1 MRLLWRWLHRF
12 LFMGMLLPLSAVAH
26 QSGNSYVRIS
36 STDAGVSV
44 QIDFA
49 VRDLN
54 SLLQIPPDKQ
64 KEIRRHELEALRDRL
79 AALVGESLT
88 LEADGH
94 ALSLTFQSQ
103 EVTVHNDGLYVRQTH
118 TAAALPANAAYLL
131 VRYGFFNEEEK
142 VARAFL
148 KLNSGLLES
157 TTVLDPRHAV
167 QRLPLRD
174 IALVEALWTYARE
187 GALHIWSGPDHL
199 LFLLCLLLPG
209 LGLAASRGV
218 TWSST
223 STAAELTAAPAVSA
237 APASGASVTSA
248 PSGSS
253 GFSANSGW
261 RAVGM
266 YALKVVT
273 AFTLSHSI
281 TLAAAALDWI
291 TLPDKLIESA
301 IAASIIVSA
310 LLNLR
315 GGEGRQSWK
324 LALGFGLIH
333 GMGFANGLR
342 ELGLSS
348 SHFIET
354 LVAFNLGVEFGQ
366 LVVVLAAGL
375 LLWPVLSNERVVR
388 LIQRWGSVGIL
399 LMACVWLAERLLG

>member
-1 MRLLWRWLHRF
+1 MTLLRQLCHA
-12 LFMGMLLPLSAVAH
+12 LLIALLLPLTAVAH

-36 STDAGVSV
+36 STDTGLSV

-54 SLLQIPPDKQ
+54 SLLQIPPAQQ
-64 KEIRRHELEALRDRL
+64 KEIRRHELEELRDRL
-79 AALVGESLT
+79 AALVGESLI
-88 LEADGH
+88 LEADGDP
-94 ALSLTFQSQ
+94 LVLTFQSQ

-118 TAAALPANAAYLL
+118 TAAALPSNAAYLL
-131 VRYGFFNEEEK
+131 VHYGFFNEEEK

-148 KLNSGLLES
+148 KLNSGPLES
-157 TTVLDPRHAV
+157 TSVLDPRHAV
-167 QRLPLRD
+167 QRLPLRE
-174 IALVEALWTYARE
+174 IALAEALWTYARE

-209 LGLAASRGV
+209 LGLAASRKASLSV
-218 TWSST
+218 
-223 STAAELTAAPAVSA
+223 ESA
-237 APASGASVTSA
+237 ASETAGAPV
-248 PSGSS
+248 
-253 GFSANSGW
+253 NSGL

-366 LVVVLAAGL
+366 LVVVLVAGL
-375 LLWPVLSNERVVR
+375 LLWPVLGNERVIK
-388 LIQRWGSVGIL
+388 LIQRWGSLGIL
-399 LMACVWLAERLLG
+399 LMACVWLGERVLG

>member
-1 MRLLWRWLHRF
+1 MTLLRQLCHA
-12 LFMGMLLPLSAVAH
+12 LLIALLLPLTAAAH
-26 QSGNSYVRIS
+26 QSGNSYLRIS
-36 STDAGVSV
+36 STEAGVSV

-54 SLLQIPPDKQ
+54 SLLQIPPEQQ
-64 KEIRRHELEALRDRL
+64 KEIRRHELEELRDRL
-79 AALVGESLT
+79 AALVGESLS
-88 LEADGH
+88 LEADGDP
-94 ALSLTFQSQ
+94 LSLTFQSQ

-118 TAAALPANAAYLL
+118 TAAALPSNAAYLL

-148 KLNSGLLES
+148 KLNSGPLES
-157 TTVLDPRHAV
+157 TSVLDPRHAV
-167 QRLPLRD
+167 QRLPLRE
-174 IALVEALWTYARE
+174 IALAEALWTYARE

-209 LGLAASRGV
+209 LGLAASRKPSLSV
-218 TWSST
+218 
-223 STAAELTAAPAVSA
+223 ESA
-237 APASGASVTSA
+237 ASETAGASV
-248 PSGSS
+248 
-253 GFSANSGW
+253 NSGW
-261 RAVGM
+261 RVVGI

-301 IAASIIVSA
+301 IAASIIISA

-366 LVVVLAAGL
+366 LVVVLVAGL
-375 LLWPVLSNERVVR
+375 LLWPVLGNERVVR
-388 LIQRWGSVGIL
+388 LIQRWGSLGIL
-399 LMACVWLAERLLG
+399 LMACVWLGERVLG

>member
-1 MRLLWRWLHRF
+1 MSRVRAWWHLLWSFSLVF
-12 LFMGMLLPLSAVAH
+12 LLLPLTAAAH
-26 QSGNSYVRIS
+26 QSGNSYLRIS
-36 STDAGVSV
+36 STEAGVSV

-54 SLLQIPPDKQ
+54 SLLQVPPAEQ
-64 KEIRRHELEALRDRL
+64 KEIRRHELEEMRERL
-79 AALVGESLT
+79 AALIGESLV
-88 LEADGH
+88 LEVDGDPV
-94 ALSLTFQSQ
+94 ALTFQSQ
-103 EVTVHNDGLYVRQTH
+103 EVTLYNDGLYVRQTH
-118 TAAALPANAAYLL
+118 TAAAFPVNAVYLL
-131 VRYGFFNEEEK
+131 VRYDFFNEEEK
-142 VARAFL
+142 VARAFM
-148 KLNSGLLES
+148 KLASGPLES
-157 TTVLDPRHAV
+157 TAVLDPRHSV
-167 QRLPLRD
+167 QRLPLRE
-174 IALVEALWTYARE
+174 IALAEALWTYARE

-209 LGLAASRGV
+209 LSLAISRSLSASASRGMR
-218 TWSST
+218 
-223 STAAELTAAPAVSA
+223 AVS
-237 APASGASVTSA
+237 V
-248 PSGSS
+248 
-253 GFSANSGW
+253 
-261 RAVGM
+261 

-273 AFTLSHSI
+273 AFTLAHSI

-315 GGEGRQSWK
+315 GGEGRQAWK

-366 LVVVLAAGL
+366 MAVVLLFGL
-375 LLWPVLSNERVVR
+375 LLWPVLGNARVVQA
-388 LIQRWGSVGIL
+388 IQRWGSLAIL
-399 LMACVWLAERLLG
+399 LMACVWLIERLAG

>member
-1 MRLLWRWLHRF
+1 MTSLALSWRFIRSVLL
-12 LFMGMLLPLSAVAH
+12 LSAVLMVGLPAAAH
-26 QSGNSYVRIS
+26 QSGNSYLRIS
-36 STDAGVSV
+36 SADTGVSV

-54 SLLQIPPDKQ
+54 SLLQIPPEHQ
-64 KEIRRHELEALRDRL
+64 KEIRRHELEELQDRL
-79 AALVGESLT
+79 AALVGESLR
-88 LEADGH
+88 LEIDGDPL
-94 ALSLTFQSQ
+94 ALSFRSQ
-103 EVTVHNDGLYVRQTH
+103 EVTVYNDGLYVRQTH
-118 TAAALPANAAYLL
+118 TGPALAADAAYLL
-131 VRYGFFNEEEK
+131 VRYEFFNEEEK

-148 KLNSGLLES
+148 KLNSGPLES
-157 TTVLDPRHAV
+157 TAVLAPRHSV

-174 IALVEALWTYARE
+174 IALAEALWTYARE

-209 LGLAASRGV
+209 LSLATPRS
-218 TWSST
+218 
-223 STAAELTAAPAVSA
+223 SA
-237 APASGASVTSA
+237 ALKPSSESNASLTSDVSDASVTS
-248 PSGSS
+248 GL
-253 GFSANSGW
+253 
-261 RAVGM
+261 RVVGI

-273 AFTLSHSI
+273 AFTIAHSI

-291 TLPDKLIESA
+291 TLPDKLIEAA

-315 GGEGRQSWK
+315 GGEGKHAWK

-348 SHFIET
+348 SNFIET

-366 LVVVLAAGL
+366 MAVVVLIGL
-375 LLWPVLSNERVVR
+375 LLWPVLHKARVVR
-388 LIQRWGSVGIL
+388 LIQRWGSLAIL
-399 LMACVWLAERLLG
+399 LMACVWLVERLIG

>member
-1 MRLLWRWLHRF
+1 MSLLRQLCHAL
-12 LFMGMLLPLSAVAH
+12 LFTLLLPLTAAAH
-26 QSGNSYVRIS
+26 QSGNSYLRIS
-36 STDAGVSV
+36 STETGVSV

-54 SLLQIPPDKQ
+54 SLLQIPPAQQ
-64 KEIRRHELEALRDRL
+64 KEIRRHELEELRDRL

-88 LEADGH
+88 LEADGDP
-94 ALSLTFQSQ
+94 LSLTFQSQ

-118 TAAALPANAAYLL
+118 TTAALPSSAAYLL

-148 KLNSGLLES
+148 KLNSGPLES
-157 TTVLDPRHAV
+157 TSVLDPRHAV
-167 QRLPLRD
+167 QRLPLRE
-174 IALVEALWTYARE
+174 IALAEALWTYARE

-209 LGLAASRGV
+209 LGLAVARGAAS
-218 TWSST
+218 SSE
-223 STAAELTAAPAVSA
+223 STASNAPAASA
-237 APASGASVTSA
+237 TSA
-248 PSGSS
+248 SSADSGL
-253 GFSANSGW
+253 
-261 RAVGM
+261 RAVGI

-301 IAASIIVSA
+301 IAASIIASA

-366 LVVVLAAGL
+366 LVVVLVAGL
-375 LLWPVLSNERVVR
+375 LLWPVLSNESVVK
-388 LIQRWGSVGIL
+388 LIQRWGSIGIL
-399 LMACVWLAERLLG
+399 LMACVWLAERVLG

>member
-1 MRLLWRWLHRF
+1 MRLLRLLRHF
-12 LFMGMLLPLSAVAH
+12 LLIALLLPLTAAAH
-26 QSGNSYVRIS
+26 QSGNSYLRIS
-36 STDAGVSV
+36 STEAGVSV

-54 SLLQIPPDKQ
+54 SLLQIPTEKQ
-64 KEIRRHELEALRDRL
+64 KEIRRHELEEMRDRL

-88 LEADGH
+88 LEADGDP
-94 ALSLTFQSQ
+94 LSLTFQSQ
-103 EVTVHNDGLYVRQTH
+103 EVTVHNDGLYVRQIH

-131 VRYGFFNEEEK
+131 VHYGFFTEEEK

-148 KLNSGLLES
+148 KHNRGQLEFTS
-157 TTVLDPRHAV
+157 VLDPRHAV
-167 QRLPLRD
+167 QRLPLRE
-174 IALVEALWTYARE
+174 IALAEALWTYARE

-209 LGLAASRGV
+209 LGLAAPRAAAL
-218 TWSST
+218 SS
-223 STAAELTAAPAVSA
+223 ELTASATAV
-237 APASGASVTSA
+237 V
-248 PSGSS
+248 
-253 GFSANSGW
+253 SANSGL
-261 RAVGM
+261 RTVGI

-291 TLPDKLIESA
+291 ALPDKLIESA

-366 LVVVLAAGL
+366 LVVVFAAGL

-388 LIQRWGSVGIL
+388 LIQRWGSIGIL
-399 LMACVWLAERLLG
+399 LMACVWLGERVLG

>member
-1 MRLLWRWLHRF
+1 M
-12 LFMGMLLPLSAVAH
+12 
-26 QSGNSYVRIS
+26 
-36 STDAGVSV
+36 
-44 QIDFA
+44 
-49 VRDLN
+49 
-54 SLLQIPPDKQ
+54 
-64 KEIRRHELEALRDRL
+64 RDRL

-88 LEADGH
+88 LEVDGNP
-94 ALSLTFQSQ
+94 LSLTFQVQ

-118 TAAALPANAAYLL
+118 SSAALPASAAYLL

-148 KLNSGLLES
+148 KLNSGSLES

-167 QRLPLRD
+167 QRLPLRE
-174 IALVEALWTYARE
+174 IALTEALWTYARE

-209 LGLAASRGV
+209 LGLAASETV
-218 TWSST
+218 
-223 STAAELTAAPAVSA
+223 
-237 APASGASVTSA
+237 GASEH
-248 PSGSS
+248 SGL
-253 GFSANSGW
+253 
-261 RAVGM
+261 RTVGM

-281 TLAAAALDWI
+281 TLTAAALDWI
-291 TLPDKLIESA
+291 ALPDKLIESA

-375 LLWPVLSNERVVR
+375 VLWPVLGNARVVR
-388 LIQRWGSVGIL
+388 LIQRWGSISIL
-399 LMACVWLAERLLG
+399 LVACIWLAERLLG

>member
-1 MRLLWRWLHRF
+1 MRMFWFLGRF
-12 LFMGMLLPLSAVAH
+12 LFIVLLLPLTATAH
-26 QSGNSYVRIS
+26 QSGNSYLRIS

-54 SLLQIPPDKQ
+54 SLLQVPPEKQ
-64 KEIRRHELEALRDRL
+64 KEIRRHELEEMRDRL
-79 AALVGESLT
+79 AALVGESLK
-88 LEADGH
+88 LEADGDPI
-94 ALSLTFQSQ
+94 LLNFQSQ

-118 TAAALPANAAYLL
+118 TAAVLPDNAAYLI

-142 VARAFL
+142 IARAFL
-148 KLNSGLLES
+148 KLNSGPIE
-157 TTVLDPRHAV
+157 TTSVLDPQHAI
-167 QRLPLRD
+167 QRLPLRE
-174 IALVEALWTYARE
+174 IALAEALWTYARE

-209 LGLAASRGV
+209 LGLAAPRGMGV
-218 TWSST
+218 PFE
-223 STAAELTAAPAVSA
+223 STASETALATVNPHCRSA
-237 APASGASVTSA
+237 GV
-248 PSGSS
+248 
-253 GFSANSGW
+253 
-261 RAVGM
+261 

-291 TLPDKLIESA
+291 ALPDKLIESA

-348 SHFIET
+348 SHFMET

-366 LVVVLAAGL
+366 LVVVLAVGL
-375 LLWPVLSNERVVR
+375 LLWPMLGNDRVIR
-388 LIQRWGSVGIL
+388 LIQHWGSLGIL
-399 LMACVWLAERLLG
+399 LMACVWLGERLLG

>member
-1 MRLLWRWLHRF
+1 MSLLRQLCHA
-12 LFMGMLLPLSAVAH
+12 LLIVLLLPLTAAAH
-26 QSGNSYVRIS
+26 QSGNSYLRIS
-36 STDAGVSV
+36 STEAGVSV

-54 SLLQIPPDKQ
+54 SLLQIPPEQQ
-64 KEIRRHELEALRDRL
+64 KEIRRHELEELRDRL
-79 AALVGESLT
+79 AALVGESLS
-88 LEADGH
+88 LEADGDP
-94 ALSLTFQSQ
+94 LSLTFQSQ

-118 TAAALPANAAYLL
+118 TAAALPSNAAYLL
-131 VRYGFFNEEEK
+131 VRYGFFNAEEK

-148 KLNSGLLES
+148 KLNSGPLES
-157 TTVLDPRHAV
+157 TAVLDPRHAV
-167 QRLPLRD
+167 QRLPLRE
-174 IALVEALWTYARE
+174 IALAEALWTYARE

-209 LGLAASRGV
+209 LGLAAARGTV
-218 TWSST
+218 LLSESI
-223 STAAELTAAPAVSA
+223 
-237 APASGASVTSA
+237 ASEASA
-248 PSGSS
+248 PSAP
-253 GFSANSGW
+253 SANSGW
-261 RAVGM
+261 RAVGI

-366 LVVVLAAGL
+366 LVVVLVAGL

-388 LIQRWGSVGIL
+388 LIQRWGSIGIL
-399 LMACVWLAERLLG
+399 LMACVWLAERVLG

>member
-1 MRLLWRWLHRF
+1 MSLLRQLCHA
-12 LFMGMLLPLSAVAH
+12 LLIALLLPLTAAAH
-26 QSGNSYVRIS
+26 QSGNSYLRIS
-36 STDAGVSV
+36 STETGVSV

-54 SLLQIPPDKQ
+54 SLLQIPPAQQ
-64 KEIRRHELEALRDRL
+64 KEIRRHELEELRDRL

-88 LEADGH
+88 LEADGDP
-94 ALSLTFQSQ
+94 LSLTFQSQ

-118 TAAALPANAAYLL
+118 TTAALPSSAAYLL

-148 KLNSGLLES
+148 KLNSGPLES
-157 TTVLDPRHAV
+157 TSVLDPRHAV
-167 QRLPLRD
+167 QRLPLRE
-174 IALVEALWTYARE
+174 IALAEALWTYARE

-209 LGLAASRGV
+209 LGLAAARGAA
-218 TWSST
+218 SSSE
-223 STAAELTAAPAVSA
+223 STASNAPAASA
-237 APASGASVTSA
+237 TSA
-248 PSGSS
+248 SSADSGL
-253 GFSANSGW
+253 
-261 RAVGM
+261 RAVGI

-301 IAASIIVSA
+301 IAASIIASA

-366 LVVVLAAGL
+366 LVVVLVAGL
-375 LLWPVLSNERVVR
+375 LLWPVLSNERVVK
-388 LIQRWGSVGIL
+388 LIQRWGSIGIL
-399 LMACVWLAERLLG
+399 LMACVWLAERVLG

>member
-1 MRLLWRWLHRF
+1 MSLLRQLCHA
-12 LFMGMLLPLSAVAH
+12 LLIVLLLPLTAAAH
-26 QSGNSYVRIS
+26 QSGNSYLRIS
-36 STDAGVSV
+36 STEAGVSV

-54 SLLQIPPDKQ
+54 SLLQIPPEQQ
-64 KEIRRHELEALRDRL
+64 KEIRRHELEELRDRL
-79 AALVGESLT
+79 AALVGESLS
-88 LEADGH
+88 LEADGDP
-94 ALSLTFQSQ
+94 LSLTFQSQ

-118 TAAALPANAAYLL
+118 TAAALPSNAAYLS
-131 VRYGFFNEEEK
+131 VRYGFFNAEEK

-148 KLNSGLLES
+148 KLNSGPLES
-157 TTVLDPRHAV
+157 TAVLDPRHAV
-167 QRLPLRD
+167 QRLPLRE
-174 IALVEALWTYARE
+174 IALAEALWTYARE

-209 LGLAASRGV
+209 LGLAAARGTV
-218 TWSST
+218 LLSESI
-223 STAAELTAAPAVSA
+223 VSEA
-237 APASGASVTSA
+237 SPASASATRATRAVPAGSATSA
-248 PSGSS
+248 PS
-253 GFSANSGW
+253 ADSGW

-301 IAASIIVSA
+301 IAASIIISA

-366 LVVVLAAGL
+366 LVVVLVAGL

-399 LMACVWLAERLLG
+399 LMACVWLGERVLG

>member
-1 MRLLWRWLHRF
+1 MSLLRQLCHA
-12 LFMGMLLPLSAVAH
+12 LLIVLLLPLTAAAH
-26 QSGNSYVRIS
+26 QSGNSYLRIS
-36 STDAGVSV
+36 STEAGVSV

-54 SLLQIPPDKQ
+54 SLLQIPPEQQ
-64 KEIRRHELEALRDRL
+64 KEIRRHELEELRDRL
-79 AALVGESLT
+79 AALVGESLS
-88 LEADGH
+88 LEADGDP
-94 ALSLTFQSQ
+94 LSLTFQSQ

-118 TAAALPANAAYLL
+118 TAAALPSNAAYLL
-131 VRYGFFNEEEK
+131 VRYGFFNAEEK

-148 KLNSGLLES
+148 KLNSGPLES
-157 TTVLDPRHAV
+157 TAVLDPRHAV
-167 QRLPLRD
+167 QRLPLRE
-174 IALVEALWTYARE
+174 IALAEALWTYARE

-209 LGLAASRGV
+209 LGLAAARGTV
-218 TWSST
+218 LLSESI
-223 STAAELTAAPAVSA
+223 VSEA
-237 APASGASVTSA
+237 SPASASATRATRAVPAGSATSA
-248 PSGSS
+248 PS
-253 GFSANSGW
+253 ADSGW

-301 IAASIIVSA
+301 IAASIIISA

-366 LVVVLAAGL
+366 LVVVLVAGL

-399 LMACVWLAERLLG
+399 LMACVWLGERVLG

>member
-1 MRLLWRWLHRF
+1 MRLLQLLCH
-12 LFMGMLLPLSAVAH
+12 LLIMGLLLPLTAAAH
-26 QSGNSYVRIS
+26 QSGNSYLRIS
-36 STDAGVSV
+36 STEAGVSV

-64 KEIRRHELEALRDRL
+64 KEIRRHELEEMRDRL

-88 LEADGH
+88 LEADGDP
-94 ALSLTFQSQ
+94 LSLTFQSQ
-103 EVTVHNDGLYVRQTH
+103 EVTVHNDGLYVRQIH
-118 TAAALPANAAYLL
+118 TASALPANAAYLL
-131 VRYGFFNEEEK
+131 VHYGFFNEEEK

-148 KLNSGLLES
+148 KLSSGPLES
-157 TTVLDPRHAV
+157 TSVLDPRHAV
-167 QRLPLRD
+167 QRLPLRE
-174 IALVEALWTYARE
+174 IALAAALWTYARE

-209 LGLAASRGV
+209 LGLAASRAA
-218 TWSST
+218 TLSS
-223 STAAELTAAPAVSA
+223 ELTASAPAR
-237 APASGASVTSA
+237 ASV
-248 PSGSS
+248 
-253 GFSANSGW
+253 NSGL
-261 RAVGM
+261 RAVGI

-281 TLAAAALDWI
+281 TLAAAALDLI

-354 LVAFNLGVEFGQ
+354 LGAFNLGVEFGQ

-375 LLWPVLSNERVVR
+375 LLWPVLGNERVTR
-388 LIQRWGSVGIL
+388 LIQRWGSMGIL
-399 LMACVWLAERLLG
+399 LMACVWLGERVLG

>member
-1 MRLLWRWLHRF
+1 MILLRQLCHAL
-12 LFMGMLLPLSAVAH
+12 LFTLLLPLTAAAH
-26 QSGNSYVRIS
+26 QSGNSYLRIS
-36 STDAGVSV
+36 STEAGVSV

-54 SLLQIPPDKQ
+54 GLLQIPPAQQ
-64 KEIRRHELEALRDRL
+64 KEIRRHELEELRDRL
-79 AALVGESLT
+79 AALVGESLS
-88 LEADGH
+88 LEVDGDP
-94 ALSLTFQSQ
+94 LSLTFQSQ

-118 TAAALPANAAYLL
+118 TAAALPSNAAYLL

-148 KLNSGLLES
+148 KLNSGPLES

-167 QRLPLRD
+167 QRLPLRE
-174 IALVEALWTYARE
+174 IALAEALWTYARE

-209 LGLAASRGV
+209 LGLAAARGAAL
-218 TWSST
+218 SSET
-223 STAAELTAAPAVSA
+223 IASNATAASATSA
-237 APASGASVTSA
+237 ASASSA
-248 PSGSS
+248 DSGL
-253 GFSANSGW
+253 

-301 IAASIIVSA
+301 IAASIIASA

-366 LVVVLAAGL
+366 LVVVLVAGL

-388 LIQRWGSVGIL
+388 LIQRWGSLGIL
-399 LMACVWLAERLLG
+399 LMACVWLGERVLG

>member
-1 MRLLWRWLHRF
+1 MKLMRQWWRVLL
-12 LFMGMLLPLSAVAH
+12 MGLLLPLTAAAH
-26 QSGNSYVRIS
+26 QSGNSYLRIS
-36 STDAGVSV
+36 STEAGVSV

-54 SLLQIPPDKQ
+54 SLLQIPPAQQ
-64 KEIRRHELEALRDRL
+64 KEIRRHELEELRDRL

-88 LEADGH
+88 LEADGDQV
-94 ALSLTFQSQ
+94 SLTFQSQ

-118 TAAALPANAAYLL
+118 SAAALPASAAYLL

-148 KLNSGLLES
+148 KLNSGPLES
-157 TTVLDPRHAV
+157 TAVLDPRHAV
-167 QRLPLRD
+167 QRLPLRE
-174 IALVEALWTYARE
+174 IVLVEALWTYARE

-209 LGLAASRGV
+209 LGLAAARGTV
-218 TWSST
+218 LSS
-223 STAAELTAAPAVSA
+223 ESA
-237 APASGASVTSA
+237 ASEAQ
-248 PSGSS
+248 
-253 GFSANSGW
+253 SGW
-261 RAVGM
+261 RAVGV

-291 TLPDKLIESA
+291 ALPDKLIESA

-366 LVVVLAAGL
+366 LVVVLVAGL
-375 LLWPVLSNERVVR
+375 LLWPVLSNARVIK
-388 LIQRWGSVGIL
+388 LIQRWGSISIL

>member
-1 MRLLWRWLHRF
+1 
-12 LFMGMLLPLSAVAH
+12 
-26 QSGNSYVRIS
+26 
-36 STDAGVSV
+36 
-44 QIDFA
+44 
-49 VRDLN
+49 
-54 SLLQIPPDKQ
+54 
-64 KEIRRHELEALRDRL
+64 
-79 AALVGESLT
+79 
-88 LEADGH
+88 
-94 ALSLTFQSQ
+94 
-103 EVTVHNDGLYVRQTH
+103 
-118 TAAALPANAAYLL
+118 L
-131 VRYGFFNEEEK
+131 VRYGFFNAEEK

-148 KLNSGLLES
+148 KLNSGPLES
-157 TTVLDPRHAV
+157 TAVLDPRHAV
-167 QRLPLRD
+167 QRLPLRE
-174 IALVEALWTYARE
+174 IALAEALWTYARE

-209 LGLAASRGV
+209 LGLAAARGTV
-218 TWSST
+218 LLSESI
-223 STAAELTAAPAVSA
+223 VSEA
-237 APASGASVTSA
+237 SPASASATTATRAVPAGSATSA
-248 PSGSS
+248 PS
-253 GFSANSGW
+253 ADSGW

-281 TLAAAALDWI
+281 TLAAAAIDWI

-301 IAASIIVSA
+301 IAASIIISA

-366 LVVVLAAGL
+366 LVVVLVAGL

-388 LIQRWGSVGIL
+388 LIQRWGSIGIL
-399 LMACVWLAERLLG
+399 LMACVWLGERVLG

>member
-1 MRLLWRWLHRF
+1 MTLLRQLCHA
-12 LFMGMLLPLSAVAH
+12 LLIVLLLPLTAAAH
-26 QSGNSYVRIS
+26 QSGNSYLRIS
-36 STDAGVSV
+36 SNDTGVSV

-54 SLLQIPPDKQ
+54 SLLQIPPAQQ
-64 KEIRRHELEALRDRL
+64 KEIRRHELEEMRERL

-88 LEADGH
+88 LEADGNP
-94 ALSLTFQSQ
+94 LSLTFQSQ
-103 EVTVHNDGLYVRQTH
+103 EVTVHNDGLYVRQIH

-131 VRYGFFNEEEK
+131 VHYGFFNEEEK

-148 KLNSGLLES
+148 KLNSGPLES
-157 TTVLDPRHAV
+157 TSVLDPRHAV
-167 QRLPLRD
+167 QRLPLRE
-174 IALVEALWTYARE
+174 IALAEALWTYARE

-209 LGLAASRGV
+209 LGLAASRKA
-218 TWSST
+218 TSLLE
-223 STAAELTAAPAVSA
+223 STASETA
-237 APASGASVTSA
+237 GASV
-248 PSGSS
+248 
-253 GFSANSGW
+253 NSGL

-366 LVVVLAAGL
+366 LVVVLVAGL
-375 LLWPVLSNERVVR
+375 LLWPVLGNERVVR
-388 LIQRWGSVGIL
+388 LIQRWGSIGIL

>member
-1 MRLLWRWLHRF
+1 MSHLRPWCLLWWSLC
-12 LFMGMLLPLSAVAH
+12 LVLMPLTASAH
-26 QSGNSYVRIS
+26 QSGNSYLRIS
-36 STDAGVSV
+36 STESGVSV

-54 SLLQIPPDKQ
+54 SLLQVPPEQQ
-64 KEIRRHELEALRDRL
+64 KEIRRHELDELQDRL
-79 AALVGESLT
+79 AALVGESLV

-94 ALSLTFQSQ
+94 PLVLTFQSQ
-103 EVTVHNDGLYVRQTH
+103 TVTLHNDGLYVRQTH
-118 TAAALPANAAYLL
+118 AAAALPATSAYLL

-148 KLNSGLLES
+148 KLTSGPLES

-174 IALVEALWTYARE
+174 IALAEALWTYARE

-209 LGLAASRGV
+209 LSLARSSSLSASALRGM
-218 TWSST
+218 
-223 STAAELTAAPAVSA
+223 PAVS
-237 APASGASVTSA
+237 V
-248 PSGSS
+248 
-253 GFSANSGW
+253 
-261 RAVGM
+261 

-273 AFTLSHSI
+273 AFTLAHSI

-291 TLPDKLIESA
+291 TLPDQLIESA
-301 IAASIIVSA
+301 IAASIIISA

-315 GGEGRQSWK
+315 GGEGRQAWK

-366 LVVVLAAGL
+366 MAVVLLFGL
-375 LLWPVLSNERVVR
+375 LLWPVLANERVVR
-388 LIQRWGSVGIL
+388 LIQRWGSLAIL
-399 LMACVWLAERLLG
+399 LMACVWLIERLAS

>member
-1 MRLLWRWLHRF
+1 MRLLNRLRQC
-12 LFMGMLLPLSAVAH
+12 LLLVLLLPLIAAAH

-36 STDAGVSV
+36 STEAGVSV

-54 SLLQIPPDKQ
+54 SLLQIPPEKQ
-64 KEIRRHELEALRDRL
+64 KEIRRHELEEMRDRL
-79 AALVGESLT
+79 AALVGESLS
-88 LEADGH
+88 LEADGNP
-94 ALSLTFQSQ
+94 LSLTFQAQ

-118 TAAALPANAAYLL
+118 TSAALPAKAAYLL

-148 KLNSGLLES
+148 KLNSGPLES
-157 TTVLDPRHAV
+157 TTVLDPRHSV
-167 QRLPLRD
+167 QRLPLRE
-174 IALVEALWTYARE
+174 IALAEALWTYARE

-209 LGLAASRGV
+209 LSLAAPHRAVLS
-218 TWSST
+218 
-223 STAAELTAAPAVSA
+223 AEPAVSETV
-237 APASGASVTSA
+237 GASQH
-248 PSGSS
+248 SGL
-253 GFSANSGW
+253 

-291 TLPDKLIESA
+291 ALPDRLIESA

-375 LLWPVLSNERVVR
+375 LLWPVLSNERVVS
-388 LIQRWGSVGIL
+388 LIQRWGSISIL

>member
-1 MRLLWRWLHRF
+1 MSLLRQLCHA
-12 LFMGMLLPLSAVAH
+12 LLIVLLLPITAAAH
-26 QSGNSYVRIS
+26 QSGNSYLRIS
-36 STDAGVSV
+36 STEAGVSV

-54 SLLQIPPDKQ
+54 SLLQIPPEQQ
-64 KEIRRHELEALRDRL
+64 KEIRRHELEELRDRL
-79 AALVGESLT
+79 AALVGESLS
-88 LEADGH
+88 LEADGDP
-94 ALSLTFQSQ
+94 LSLSFQSQ

-118 TAAALPANAAYLL
+118 TAEALPSNAAYLL
-131 VRYGFFNEEEK
+131 VRYGFFNAEEK

-148 KLNSGLLES
+148 KLNNGPLES
-157 TTVLDPRHAV
+157 TAVLDPRHAV
-167 QRLPLRD
+167 QRLPLRE
-174 IALVEALWTYARE
+174 IALAEALWTYARE

-209 LGLAASRGV
+209 LGLAAARGTV
-218 TWSST
+218 LLSESI
-223 STAAELTAAPAVSA
+223 VSEA
-237 APASGASVTSA
+237 SPASASATRATRAVPAGSATSA
-248 PSGSS
+248 PS
-253 GFSANSGW
+253 ADSGW

-301 IAASIIVSA
+301 IAASIIISA

-366 LVVVLAAGL
+366 LVVVLVAGL

-399 LMACVWLAERLLG
+399 LMACVWLGERVLG

>member
-1 MRLLWRWLHRF
+1 MTLVRQLCHALLMVL
-12 LFMGMLLPLSAVAH
+12 LFPLAAAAH

-36 STDAGVSV
+36 STDMGVSV

-54 SLLQIPPDKQ
+54 SLLQIPPAQQ
-64 KEIRRHELEALRDRL
+64 KEIRRHELEAMRDRL
-79 AALVGESLT
+79 AALVGESLI
-88 LEADGH
+88 LEADGDP
-94 ALSLTFQSQ
+94 LSLSFQSQ
-103 EVTVHNDGLYVRQTH
+103 EVTVHNDGLYVRQIH
-118 TAAALPANAAYLL
+118 TAAALPAHAAYLL
-131 VRYGFFNEEEK
+131 VHYGFFNEEEK

-148 KLNSGLLES
+148 KLNSGPLES
-157 TTVLDPRHAV
+157 TAVLDPRHAV
-167 QRLPLRD
+167 QRLPLRE
-174 IALVEALWTYARE
+174 IALAEALWTYARE

-209 LGLAASRGV
+209 LGLAAAHKSAGLLE
-218 TWSST
+218 SMASE
-223 STAAELTAAPAVSA
+223 TAL
-237 APASGASVTSA
+237 ASE
-248 PSGSS
+248 
-253 GFSANSGW
+253 NSGLQ
-261 RAVGM
+261 AVGM

-273 AFTLSHSI
+273 AFTLSHSM

-366 LVVVLAAGL
+366 LVVVLAAGV
-375 LLWPVLSNERVVR
+375 LLWPVLNNEHVVR
-388 LIQRWGSVGIL
+388 LIQRWGSISIL

>member
-1 MRLLWRWLHRF
+1 MSLLRQLCHV
-12 LFMGMLLPLSAVAH
+12 LFIALLLPLTAAAH
-26 QSGNSYVRIS
+26 QSGNSYLRIG
-36 STDAGVSV
+36 STEAGVSV

-54 SLLQIPPDKQ
+54 SLLQIPPAQQ
-64 KEIRRHELEALRDRL
+64 KEIRRHELEELRDRL
-79 AALVGESLT
+79 AALVGESLS
-88 LEADGH
+88 LEVDGDP
-94 ALSLTFQSQ
+94 LSLTFQSQ
-103 EVTVHNDGLYVRQTH
+103 EVTVHNDGLYVRQIH
-118 TAAALPANAAYLL
+118 TAAALPTNAAYLL
-131 VRYGFFNEEEK
+131 VHYGFFNEEEK

-148 KLNSGLLES
+148 KLNSGPLES

-167 QRLPLRD
+167 QRLPLRE
-174 IALVEALWTYARE
+174 IALAEALWTYARE

-209 LGLAASRGV
+209 LGLAAGRG
-218 TWSST
+218 
-223 STAAELTAAPAVSA
+223 AALASESIVSNASA
-237 APASGASVTSA
+237 ALATSA
-248 PSGSS
+248 SL
-253 GFSANSGW
+253 ANSGL
-261 RAVGM
+261 RPVGM

-301 IAASIIVSA
+301 IAASIIASA

-366 LVVVLAAGL
+366 LVVVLVAGL

-388 LIQRWGSVGIL
+388 LIQRWGSISIL
-399 LMACVWLAERLLG
+399 LMACVWLGERVLG

>member
-1 MRLLWRWLHRF
+1 MRLLNHLRHC
-12 LFMGMLLPLSAVAH
+12 LFFVLLLPLIAAAH

-36 STDAGVSV
+36 STEAGVSV

-54 SLLQIPPDKQ
+54 SLLQIPPEKQ
-64 KEIRRHELEALRDRL
+64 KEIRRHELEEMRDRL
-79 AALVGESLT
+79 AALIGESLS
-88 LEADGH
+88 LEADGNP
-94 ALSLTFQSQ
+94 LSLTFQAQ

-118 TAAALPANAAYLL
+118 SSAALPANAAYLL

-148 KLNSGLLES
+148 KLNSGPLES

-167 QRLPLRD
+167 QRLPLRE
-174 IALVEALWTYARE
+174 IALAEALWTYARE
-187 GALHIWSGPDHL
+187 GAFHIWSGPDHL

-209 LGLAASRGV
+209 LGLAAPRRAVLS
-218 TWSST
+218 
-223 STAAELTAAPAVSA
+223 AESAVSA
-237 APASGASVTSA
+237 APETAGTSQHSGLRT
-248 PSGSS
+248 
-253 GFSANSGW
+253 
-261 RAVGM
+261 VGM

-291 TLPDKLIESA
+291 ALPDKLIESA

-375 LLWPVLSNERVVR
+375 LLWPVLNNERVIR
-388 LIQRWGSVGIL
+388 LIQRWGSISIL
-399 LMACVWLAERLLG
+399 LMACVWLAERVLG

>member
-1 MRLLWRWLHRF
+1 MSLLRQLCHAL
-12 LFMGMLLPLSAVAH
+12 LFTLLLPLTAAAH
-26 QSGNSYVRIS
+26 QSGNSYLRIS
-36 STDAGVSV
+36 STETGVSV

-54 SLLQIPPDKQ
+54 SLLQIPPAQQ
-64 KEIRRHELEALRDRL
+64 KEIRRHELEELRDRL
-79 AALVGESLT
+79 AALVGESLS
-88 LEADGH
+88 LEVDGDP
-94 ALSLTFQSQ
+94 LSLTFQSQ
-103 EVTVHNDGLYVRQTH
+103 EVTVYNDGLYVRQTH
-118 TAAALPANAAYLL
+118 AAAALPTNAAYLL

-148 KLNSGLLES
+148 KLNSGPLES
-157 TTVLDPRHAV
+157 TSVLDPRHAV
-167 QRLPLRD
+167 QRLPLRE
-174 IALVEALWTYARE
+174 IALAEALWTYARE

-209 LGLAASRGV
+209 LGLAAARGAA
-218 TWSST
+218 SSSE
-223 STAAELTAAPAVSA
+223 STASNAPAASA
-237 APASGASVTSA
+237 TSA
-248 PSGSS
+248 SSADSGL
-253 GFSANSGW
+253 
-261 RAVGM
+261 RAVGI

-301 IAASIIVSA
+301 IAASIIASA

-366 LVVVLAAGL
+366 LVVVLVAGL
-375 LLWPVLSNERVVR
+375 LLWPVLSNERVVK
-388 LIQRWGSVGIL
+388 LIQRWGSIGIL
-399 LMACVWLAERLLG
+399 LMACVWLAERVLG

>member
-1 MRLLWRWLHRF
+1 MTLLRQLCHA
-12 LFMGMLLPLSAVAH
+12 LLIALLLPLTAAAH
-26 QSGNSYVRIS
+26 QSGNSYLRIS
-36 STDAGVSV
+36 STEAGVSV

-54 SLLQIPPDKQ
+54 SLLQIPPEQQ
-64 KEIRRHELEALRDRL
+64 KEIRRHELEELRDRL
-79 AALVGESLT
+79 AALVGESLS
-88 LEADGH
+88 LEADGDP
-94 ALSLTFQSQ
+94 LSLTFQSQ

-118 TAAALPANAAYLL
+118 TAAALPSNAAYLL
-131 VRYGFFNEEEK
+131 VRYGFFYAEEK

-148 KLNSGLLES
+148 KLNSGPLES
-157 TTVLDPRHAV
+157 TAVLDPRHAV
-167 QRLPLRD
+167 QRLPLRE
-174 IALVEALWTYARE
+174 IALAEALWTYARE

-209 LGLAASRGV
+209 LGLAASRKPSLSV
-218 TWSST
+218 
-223 STAAELTAAPAVSA
+223 ESA
-237 APASGASVTSA
+237 ASDTAGASVNL
-248 PSGSS
+248 GL
-253 GFSANSGW
+253 
-261 RAVGM
+261 RVVGM

-281 TLAAAALDWI
+281 TLAAAALDWV

-301 IAASIIVSA
+301 IAASIIISA

-366 LVVVLAAGL
+366 LVVVLVAGL
-375 LLWPVLSNERVVR
+375 LLWPVLGNERVVR
-388 LIQRWGSVGIL
+388 LIQRWGSLGIL
-399 LMACVWLAERLLG
+399 LMACVWLGERLLG

>member
-1 MRLLWRWLHRF
+1 MSLLRQLCHA
-12 LFMGMLLPLSAVAH
+12 LLIALLLPLTAAAH
-26 QSGNSYVRIS
+26 QSGNSYLRIS
-36 STDAGVSV
+36 STETGVSV

-54 SLLQIPPDKQ
+54 SLLQIPPAQQ
-64 KEIRRHELEALRDRL
+64 KEIRRHELEELRDRL

-88 LEADGH
+88 LEADGDP
-94 ALSLTFQSQ
+94 LSLTFQSQ
-103 EVTVHNDGLYVRQTH
+103 EVTLHNDGLYVRQTH
-118 TAAALPANAAYLL
+118 TTAALPSSAAYLL

-148 KLNSGLLES
+148 KLNSGPLES

-167 QRLPLRD
+167 QRLPLRE
-174 IALVEALWTYARE
+174 IALAEALWTYARE

-209 LGLAASRGV
+209 LGLAAARGAAL
-218 TWSST
+218 SSE
-223 STAAELTAAPAVSA
+223 SI
-237 APASGASVTSA
+237 ASNASVELATSA
-248 PSGSS
+248 SSADSGL
-253 GFSANSGW
+253 
-261 RAVGM
+261 RAVGI

-301 IAASIIVSA
+301 IAASIIASA

-366 LVVVLAAGL
+366 LVVVLVAGL
-375 LLWPVLSNERVVR
+375 LLWPVLSNERVVK
-388 LIQRWGSVGIL
+388 LIQRWGSIGIL
-399 LMACVWLAERLLG
+399 LMACVWLAERVLG